1 MTKQLEKQHS
11 KKEED
16 TGILGYEKLVRKRAQ
31 MDFSERDKAFKKRMH
46 ELNDKLSEIDKDLDS
61 EKLEEKKHEEKKRK
75 NLISAHKSRHNKVV
89 QHE

>member
-1 MTKQLEKQHS
+1 M
-11 KKEED
+11 
-16 TGILGYEKLVRKRAQ
+16 R
-31 MDFSERDKAFKKRMH
+31 
-46 ELNDKLSEIDKDLDS
+46 ELNEKPSEIDEDLDS